1 MRDVE
6 LRVGASS
13 SIIARAPYGHP
24 RACHSDIQ
32 MEREHTTATYSHYHI
47 TYMILDIA
55 DSILTFRSRKN

>member
-32 MEREHTTATYSHYHI
+32 MEREHTTATLPLPYNLY
-47 TYMILDIA
+47 DI
-55 DSILTFRSRKN
+55 RYR